1 MNDNSLS
8 MLMHEID
15 ACIMQSP
22 YPEDPIHSLNTL
34 EWLLKLMPDADEV
47 LRIAARGHDIEHA
60 DDERRVSASSFS
72 SYDEYKEAHARN
84 SALVLSEIMLDC
96 GMDEQFIEDVGILVA
111 NHETGGTPRA
121 DVLMHSDVLSFF
133 HVSLPLYLDRK
144 GVDTTRKRM
153 IWSYKK
159 LPFAL
164 RKEVGEMEYIDEQ
177 MQELVTDL
185 VRNDF

>member
-8 MLMHEID
+8 ILSREID
-15 ACIMQSP
+15 KYIMQSP

-34 EWLLKLMPDADEV
+34 EWLLKLMPDADEM

-60 DDERRVSASSFS
+60 DDERRVSASSFT

-84 SALVLSEIMLDC
+84 SAVVLSEIMLDFD
-96 GMDEQFIEDVGILVA
+96 MDKQFIEDVGLLVA
-111 NHETGGTPRA
+111 SHETGGTTRA
-121 DVLMHSDVLSFF
+121 DVLMHADVLSFF

-144 GVDTTRKRM
+144 GVDTTWRRM

-164 RKEVGEMEYIDEQ
+164 RKEVGEMGYIDEQ
-177 MQELVTDL
+177 LQALVTDL
-185 VRNDF
+185 IRNDF